1 MHATAAGNSLPL
13 PGRDPAISG
22 SCQLLESELDEEC
35 RLLRQLLAILPAS
48 AQEADFLAESLGILR
63 ANRRQFKRLI
73 LRLEPFTDVAG
84 PGRRLAELD
93 RLIRNYVRRVRRQG
107 AR

>member
-1 MHATAAGNSLPL
+1 MCSTAAGSSVTL
-13 PGRDPAISG
+13 PGRDPAIRG
-22 SCQLLESELDEEC
+22 SCRMLESELDEEC
-35 RLLRQLLAILPAS
+35 RLVRQLLAVLPAS
-48 AQEADFLAESLGILR
+48 AQEADFLAESIGILR

-93 RLIRNYVRRVRRQG
+93 RLMRNYVRRVRRQG
-107 AR
+107 GP